1 MLIITKLIAKYVI
14 VYYTILLSFLVF
26 ENFHLK
32 YLGAGG
38 DYSNKLCKACSYLPP
53 QMSDHWY
60 EQYEQV
66 FKY

>member
-32 YLGAGG
+32 YVEARKRLQQ
-38 DYSNKLCKACSYLPP
+38 DLLLPP
-53 QMSDHWY
+53 TSN
-60 EQYEQV
+60 V
-66 FKY
+66 